1 MHRATLCRRH
11 GARPL
16 RVRTGR
22 WNANIWEIAL
32 GLAVRDAL
40 RAGDLNLAE
49 SRRHVSFWNLV
60 YDETQW
66 ANQRKEAYT
75 ALVPPN
81 EVDRVLDKLR
91 QEYMEA
97 AQQAEGGLADNPF

>member
-1 MHRATLCRRH
+1 MGNR
-11 GARPL
+11 ARP
-16 RVRTGR
+16 
-22 WNANIWEIAL
+22 
-32 GLAVRDAL
+32 AVRDAL

-60 YDETQW
+60 YDENQW

-75 ALVPPN
+75 ALVLPN
-81 EVDRVLDKLR
+81 EADRVLDKLR

-97 AQQAEGGLADNPF
+97 AQQAEGGLADNPFATIRDGRCT